1 MSGNGWSN
9 PHDVGKQAYGSPGTP
24 TGRAAADSVQDAH
37 KLFNVYPL
45 ASATPSTHIAR
56 HLSNLTI
63 SANTPSYI
71 QPLNYHTHTSSGMS
85 SHYAP
90 FPEYSNEFNHLTLP
104 QAPSDDGGYWTDT
117 RNDTMRYLG
126 GAGSAYSHH
135 PPNNW
140 ATSPSHTS
148 YHSNAFAHSVFQHA
162 APSASYPTPPPPGI
176 AASSSSLAYALV
188 EPKPKPTKPTYRPE
202 DSQDFFN
209 DFLSQT
215 GHKIQTSQSAN
226 SFAKAQQRPTTP
238 LQQRLQRVQSMQ
250 QATYVPPPIHVPRQQ
265 APIPAPHQSLQSHEQ
280 HAYRDRTGYSHSAF
294 VQQPQARK
302 SSQATDA
309 YMYAPPVTPTRHKQ
323 TALEQSSPDPLSLAS
338 TSSVPHRTQ
347 VTPLKRKSRDE
358 LNPAATKKLLSSD
371 SFGSP
376 LTEPSQNS
384 TYSSP
389 PKPSRPQPFV
399 LVPTLSGVNTPKST
413 VPKVSALKAQ
423 GSKAMLQAYVEL
435 PPLPKAWATPSSKR
449 GLSTPGSRMDVDDDD
464 LGGFGPVE
472 DSPTKGRGGHSWSTS
487 SPVKSSPRKTGDRDD
502 RVPLEKLDSLFDDV
516 FEAEDTLPPDAS
528 AQDLPTEFFSG
539 LTTEGSQPLLHP
551 SLIRKLTKYIGKVAR
566 PNKRLRLSAREANG
580 GTPRGKGGVAELEV
594 PTLSRVLKMLERN
607 VKAGEDLEP
616 FGNFAPSSDRKTA
629 SPSKSKVLKKGLK
642 GSKKMGAPDSQA
654 STERS
659 SAAGADDA
667 AESVTGQSVQENQEV
682 IEADLDQLTSIL
694 ETARDSILAADCCI
708 ALLASDRLPKQLYS
722 EELITGCFSAVKN
735 QLTKILYPFVEAA
748 SDLHTNMHPLLRHM
762 LDITSSSARD
772 HRQILS
778 ELFQALSAVIPRVN
792 NLISAEVV
800 AMSESIIIQAVY
812 IAIGPFFVA
821 EAGGDG
827 EAKGRGKKENII
839 VSTLGGSAMRGL
851 RLDALSLIR
860 SIFANHEDQRSW
872 IVEEILSSLIKLSDG
887 KQKAGQFRLRDGR
900 SIRTVSA
907 LLLQLVQTS
916 SHDVRVEA
924 RKLGKA
930 RQQAVALRRQDSL
943 NDLSD
948 ESFLSEADNEEIRLY
963 MSGLDSA
970 TKVAKTIVLF
980 LTQRSG
986 KTKTTKNSNEAEYR
1000 AIFDNLI
1007 SDLLVVLWW
1016 PEWPAAALLLS
1027 VICKFM
1033 VASLDDIKT
1042 SSQNENNAAKTMA
1055 LDHLGVIAARL
1066 RSSMLKYRKPL
1077 DDKTCLR
1084 ALDDILP
1091 GADSKQLGKLLNAHR
1106 DVVAHLCR
1114 RSSEDQAYDSARELS
1129 AVAFGHELALALKQI
1144 GVWVQPDDEEFDPK
1158 VDRSEIL
1165 PFAQK
1170 LKSALR
1176 DVWKDPA
1183 TNVFDVASQDEVV
1196 RVDRL
1201 AEEFGTIQGLRNS
1214 FHPILNKILLSLD
1227 APPVFMRSKALRAL
1241 GQIVTSDPTILSS
1254 DNVRRAIES
1263 HLLDSS
1269 PAVRDAAVELI
1280 GKYMVDSP
1288 EVAGDYYQKIADR
1301 IADTGLGVRKRVIKL
1316 LKAFYSV
1323 TDNLSRRVDICTK
1336 LVLRMFDEDD
1346 SVKELAVKTVEELWF
1361 QQPVSATHQSS
1372 RSMPVN
1378 PRDKSALLSK
1388 VSVVMGV
1395 AANFKDRQSPLED
1408 VLHKIMADKESAE
1421 AVALHERYTEICE
1434 ALIDGLVDASDLPGF
1449 SVVNCVRT
1457 IYLFTSA
1464 YPSVLSGAHAST
1476 LLPYLKNAA
1485 TPEEQATS
1493 DYLLKIFRASIP
1505 HMPKT
1510 AAQFG
1515 TDLQQALQPMIIKPS
1530 SAGGVQTL
1538 QETVACACAVVTHL
1552 THDFMRL
1559 VALLK
1564 SCNAR
1569 LQQHINRPASKSMTP
1584 VEARALNILVF
1595 LVALLGEHCDF
1606 DRVRCENEALAV
1618 DLDSI
1623 SEGPIVEH
1631 IYLSLLNLYQKH
1643 ADTGLRG
1650 RLLQCLG
1657 FLFRAQPTLMTL
1669 ESSALV
1675 MDHIFSAVEE
1685 EPRARLL
1692 KIIQDFLISEA
1703 TKHSFKEKENLRTRT
1718 GKAVVNMEELIGNT
1732 DGFADSGVSSAV
1744 VQRYLDPILQA
1755 ALSQNVQVQAPA
1767 VDILS
1772 FTIKQGLAHPLQSFP
1787 VIIALETS
1795 PNATLANRAAALH
1808 HILHTKHASL
1818 LNARY
1823 VVSARASFDYQKK
1836 LSQDNVQ
1843 GFRMHPSPTALLQRW
1858 YSLVREKR
1866 ATKLDFLKA
1875 LTKVFDVS
1883 ASLQCSQDEVKFM
1896 RYMAE
1901 NFAAFDYKVTEEVLV
1916 VIKHLTS
1923 VLSTAGMQLVEVL
1936 SPSHLLSQLRGGPQA
1951 LVDEAAVPM
1960 AHMLPAPDI
1969 SSASDPGELIT
1980 GAVSAAA
1987 PSVPV
1992 TSDDKLPSLRASVVI
2007 AMIMLLKA
2015 HLKAT
2020 YSLSEEKCSKW
2031 VPGKKSALGDRPAT
2045 KRHEH
2050 PISWDRLPFATR
2062 PILTSEDM
2070 DDQRSRF
2077 LDIWME
2083 DGVTAEPE
2091 DDFS

>member
-1 MSGNGWSN
+1 MNGSGWYT
-9 PHDVGKQAYGSPGTP
+9 PHDMDRQPYGSPDTSL
-24 TGRAAADSVQDAH
+24 GRAAADSVQDAH

-45 ASATPSTHIAR
+45 ASATPSTHVAR

-63 SANTPSYI
+63 TANSPSYI
-71 QPLNYHTHTSSGMS
+71 QPLNYNAHTSSGLS
-85 SHYAP
+85 SSYAP
-90 FPEYSNEFNHLTLP
+90 FPEYSTEFNHLTLP
-104 QAPSDDGGYWTDT
+104 EAPSEDGGYWADT
-117 RNDTMRYLG
+117 RNDAMRYLG
-126 GAGSAYSHH
+126 GASSAYSHY
-135 PPNNW
+135 PPNSW
-140 ATSPSHTS
+140 VPSPSHTS
-148 YHSNAFAHSVFQHA
+148 YYSNAFAHSVFQHT

-176 AASSSSLAYALV
+176 SASSSSLAYALV
-188 EPKPKPTKPTYRPE
+188 EPKPKSCKPTYRPE
-202 DSQDFFN
+202 DSQQFFN
-209 DFLSQT
+209 NFLSQT
-215 GHKIQTSQSAN
+215 GEGIQATQPVVASTQ
-226 SFAKAQQRPTTP
+226 AQQRPRTP
-238 LQQRLQRVQSMQ
+238 MQ
-250 QATYVPPPIHVPRQQ
+250 QKGQKAQVVQQNTYTPVPASRQQVPPQQ
-265 APIPAPHQSLQSHEQ
+265 ARQAMQSLHQ
-280 HAYRDRTGYSHSAF
+280 HARTDRTTYPHF
-294 VQQPQARK
+294 QPVQQPQVRK

-309 YMYAPPVTPTRHKQ
+309 YIHAQPVTPIRRKHAPPQ
-323 TALEQSSPDPLSLAS
+323 QSSPDPLDIGP
-338 TSSVPHRTQ
+338 TSSIAHHSHAI
-347 VTPLKRKSRDE
+347 TPLKRKSTE
-358 LNPAATKKLLSSD
+358 EMVPAFTKKLLSSD

-376 LTEPSQNS
+376 LTQPSQSSSN
-384 TYSSP
+384 SSP
-389 PKPSRPQPFV
+389 SKPPRPQPFV
-399 LVPTLSGVNTPKST
+399 LVPTLSHVDRSKSITPKA
-413 VPKVSALKAQ
+413 SALRPQ
-423 GSKAMLQAYVEL
+423 ESKPKLQAYVEL
-435 PPLPKAWATPSSKR
+435 SPLPKAWMTPTSKR
-449 GLSTPGSRMDVDDDD
+449 DFSTPGSRMDVDDDD
-464 LGGFGPVE
+464 LGGFGPID
-472 DSPTKGRGGHSWSTS
+472 DSPTKGRGHIRSVS
-487 SPVKSSPRKTGDRDD
+487 SNVKSSAKRTGDRDD
-502 RVPLEKLDSLFDDV
+502 RVPLEKLGSLFEDI
-516 FEAEDTLPPDAS
+516 FEAEDALPPDAS
-528 AQDLPTEFFSG
+528 IQDIPVEFFSA
-539 LTTEGSQPLLHP
+539 LTVEDSQPLLHP
-551 SLIRKLTKYIGKVAR
+551 NLIRKLTKYIGKVAR
-566 PNKRLRLSAREANG
+566 PTKRLRLSAREANG
-580 GTPRGKGGVAELEV
+580 GTPRAKGGVAELEV
-594 PTLSRVLKMLERN
+594 PSLSRILKMLERN
-607 VKAGEDLEP
+607 VKAGVALEP
-616 FGNFAPSSDRKTA
+616 FGNFVPSADRKSG
-629 SPSKSKVLKKGLK
+629 SPSKSKASKKSSK
-642 GSKKMGAPDSQA
+642 GSKKTGAPDSLA
-654 STERS
+654 SLEQG
-659 SAAGADDA
+659 SATGADDA
-667 AESVTGQSVQENQEV
+667 TESVAGESVQENREV
-682 IEADLDQLTSIL
+682 TEADLDHLTRIL

-722 EELITGCFSAVKN
+722 EELITECFNTIKN
-735 QLTKILYPFVEAA
+735 QLTKILYPFVEAT
-748 SDLHTNMHPLLRHM
+748 SDLHGNMHPLLRHM
-762 LDITSSSARD
+762 LDTTSSDARE
-772 HRQILS
+772 HRQMLG
-778 ELFQALSAVIPRVN
+778 ELFQALSAVLPRVN
-792 NLISAEVV
+792 NLICAEVV

-821 EAGGDG
+821 DAGGDG
-827 EAKGRGKKENII
+827 DAKGKGKKENII
-839 VSTLGGSAMRGL
+839 FTTLGSSAMRGL

-872 IVEEILSSLIKLSDG
+872 IVEEILSSLIKLSDV
-887 KQKAGQFRLRDGR
+887 KQKVGQFRLRDGR

-930 RQQAVALRRQDSL
+930 RQQALALHRQDSL
-943 NDLSD
+943 NEPSD
-948 ESFLSEADNEEIRLY
+948 ESFLDETDNEEIRLY
-963 MSGLDSA
+963 TSGLESA
-970 TKVAKTIVLF
+970 TKVAKTVVLF

-1007 SDLLVVLWW
+1007 SDMLVVLWW

-1033 VASLDDIKT
+1033 VTSLDDIKT
-1042 SSQNENNAAKTMA
+1042 SNQNENNAAKTIA

-1066 RSSMLKYRKPL
+1066 RSSVLKYRKAV
-1077 DDKTCLR
+1077 DGQQTCLR
-1084 ALDDILP
+1084 PLDEILP
-1091 GADSKQLGKLLNAHR
+1091 DADIKQFGKLLSAHH
-1106 DVVAHLCR
+1106 DVVAHLCK
-1114 RSSEDQAYDSARELS
+1114 RSSEDQAYDSARELT
-1129 AVAFGHELALALKQI
+1129 AVAFGHELAFALKQLNSWI
-1144 GVWVQPDDEEFDPK
+1144 QPDEEFDPK
-1158 VDRSEIL
+1158 VDRTEIL

-1170 LKSALR
+1170 IKSALR

-1183 TNVFDVASQDEVV
+1183 TDVFDVGSQDEVI

-1201 AEEFGTIQGLRNS
+1201 AEEIGTIQGLRNS

-1227 APPVFMRSKALRAL
+1227 APPVFIRSKALRAL

-1288 EVAGDYYQKIADR
+1288 EVAGNYYQKIADR

-1316 LKAFYSV
+1316 LKAFYGV
-1323 TDNLSRRVDICTK
+1323 VDDLPRRVDICTK

-1346 SVKELAVKTVEELWF
+1346 SVKELAVKAIEELWF
-1361 QQPVSATHQSS
+1361 QHPVSISSQSS
-1372 RSMPVN
+1372 RSLPVN
-1378 PRDKSALLSK
+1378 PRDKSVLLSK
-1388 VSVVMGV
+1388 VSVIMGV

-1408 VLHKIMADKESAE
+1408 VLHTIMVEKEGTE
-1421 AVALHERYTEICE
+1421 AAALHERYTEICE
-1434 ALIDGLVDASDLPGF
+1434 TLIDGLVDASDLPGF

-1464 YPSVLSGAHAST
+1464 YPAILSGAHAST

-1485 TPEEQATS
+1485 TPEEQVTS
-1493 DYLLKIFRASIP
+1493 DYLLKIFRASVP

-1515 TDLQQALQPMIIKPS
+1515 ADLQQALQPMIIKPS

-1569 LQQHINRPASKSMTP
+1569 LQQHIVRPPSKPMTP

-1606 DRVRCENEALAV
+1606 DRVRTENETLAA
-1618 DLDSI
+1618 DLNSI
-1623 SEGPIVEH
+1623 SEGSIVEH
-1631 IYLSLLNLYQKH
+1631 IYLSLLSLYQKYS
-1643 ADTGLRG
+1643 DTGLRG

-1669 ESSALV
+1669 ESSASV
-1675 MDHIFSAVEE
+1675 MDDIFGAVEE

-1703 TKHSFKEKENLRTRT
+1703 TKHSSKEKENAKSKSARS
-1718 GKAVVNMEELIGNT
+1718 AVNMEELIGNT

-1795 PNATLANRAAALH
+1795 PNGTLANRAAALH
-1808 HILHTKHASL
+1808 HILHTKHTSL

-1836 LSQDNVQ
+1836 ISQGNVQ

-1866 ATKLDFLKA
+1866 VTKLDFLKA
-1875 LTKVFDVS
+1875 LTKVFDVP
-1883 ASLQCSQDEVKFM
+1883 ASLQCSQEEVEFI

-1936 SPSHLLSQLRGGPQA
+1936 SPSHLLMQLRGEPQ
-1951 LVDEAAVPM
+1951 LVAADTGVPM
-1960 AHMLPAPDI
+1960 DVDIPAQTSVAPAP
-1969 SSASDPGELIT
+1969 SSAPIM
-1980 GAVSAAA
+1980 
-1987 PSVPV
+1987 
-1992 TSDDKLPSLRASVVI
+1992 SDDKLPVLRTSVII
-2007 AMIMLLKA
+2007 AIIMLLKA
-2015 HLKAT
+2015 HLKSL

-2050 PISWDRLPFATR
+2050 PIPWDRLPFATR
-2062 PILTSEDM
+2062 PVITLEDM
-2070 DDQRSRF
+2070 ENQRSKF